1 MLKKLVF
8 GVTALA
14 IIGTVNIPALA
25 NLSASPII
33 MTYQDGGQ
41 TRKDITLK
49 NSGNRPQ
56 YLEITAYRIITPGVF
71 PEDLKTD
78 PNPKNV
84 GLLVAPR
91 RVVLKPREQKII
103 RVIRLD
109 KTISKDEAWRVHI
122 KPAKVEIEAK
132 SSGAMVQL
140 GYKALIIA
148 RPKDAKSTLKGQRS
162 GKTLTVKNTG
172 NSNAVLHEGEQ
183 CNASGGDC
191 KKVTGKRLW
200 PGDTWETELPY
211 TTKVAFKIL
220 GPDGTSDVSY

>member
-1 MLKKLVF
+1 MFKNLML
-8 GVTALA
+8 TAVSFTL
-14 IIGTVNIPALA
+14 IGAVSVPAFA

-56 YLEITAYRIITPGVF
+56 YLEVTAYRIVTPGVF
-71 PEDLKTD
+71 PEELKTD

-91 RVVLKPREQKII
+91 RVVLKPGEQKLI
-103 RVIRLD
+103 RVIRLENTV
-109 KTISKDEAWRVHI
+109 KTDEAWRVHI

-148 RPKDAKSTLKGQRS
+148 RPKDAGANLS
-162 GKTLTVKNTG
+162 GKRVGKVLTVTNTG
-172 NSNAVLHEGEQ
+172 NSNIVLHDGVQ
-183 CNASGGDC
+183 CNTAGLEC
-191 KKVTGKRLW
+191 KKITGKRLW
-200 PGDTWETELPY
+200 PGQEWTTELPY
-211 TTKVAFKIL
+211 STLVKFNTL
-220 GPDGTSDVSY
+220 GPQGEGITQY